1 MERYPRQLRFG
12 YQRRILVQTGHLTA
26 ADPRVIWW
34 LPASV
39 SFVTMTQHVPVLPQ
53 ETLAGLALRPGG
65 RYIDGT
71 VGGGGHSEAILNFA
85 LDSELLGLDA
95 DPAAIERA
103 ALRLAPFGSRVK
115 LVNANFVR
123 LDEVART
130 NGFDRVDGIVL
141 DLGLSSDQLDDRERG
156 FGFLEGGPLDMRF
169 DPTRGET
176 AADLVNQLDPDELAD
191 VIYRYGE
198 DPASRRIARALAAAR
213 PIHTAQQLADVIE
226 QAVGRRGHL
235 HPATLTFQALRIAV
249 NDELGALMSALPQ
262 AVGLLKPGGRLA
274 VISFHSLEDR
284 IVKEYFRAA
293 SRERVAQPD
302 DRPDQIARPATL
314 KLITRKPIVPGEV
327 EVAVNSRAR
336 SAKLRIAEKI

>member
-1 MERYPRQLRFG
+1 M
-12 YQRRILVQTGHLTA
+12 
-26 ADPRVIWW
+26 
-34 LPASV
+34 
-39 SFVTMTQHVPVLPQ
+39 TMTQHVSVLPQ

-85 LDSELLGLDA
+85 PDIELLGLDA

-103 ALRLAPFGSRVK
+103 ALRLASFGSRVK
-115 LVNANFVR
+115 LVNANFIR
-123 LDEVART
+123 IGEVARA
-130 NGFDRVDGIVL
+130 NGFDQVDGIVL

-156 FGFLEGGPLDMRF
+156 FGFLAGGPLDMRF

-176 AADLVNQLDPDELAD
+176 AADLVNQLDSDELAD

-198 DPASRRIARALAAAR
+198 DPASRRIARAVVAAR
-213 PIHTAQQLADVIE
+213 PIRTAQQLADVIE
-226 QAVGRRGHL
+226 QAVGHAPRGRI

-262 AVGLLKPGGRLA
+262 AAGLLKPGGRLA

-293 SRERVAQPD
+293 SRERAAQPD
-302 DRPDQIARPATL
+302 DRPDQIVRPATL
-314 KLITRKPIVPGEV
+314 KLITRKPIVPGDV

-336 SAKLRIAEKI
+336 SAKLRIAEKL